1 MELVELRPFGNYILY
16 SSSFL
21 HIQIS
26 YNIVRYG
33 YGIQAH
39 SKEQQNVIL
48 LGELLIAQPTQGLI
62 IQCSDY
68 TSSFLPLSLPSSLS
82 YCSLFK
88 HFITLLYLG
97 QKMQRA
103 WKRRENRL
111 SHFSPKVFGMWVG
124 IICEGK
130 SV

>member
-1 MELVELRPFGNYILY
+1 MELVGNGIFGNDVLY

-21 HIQIS
+21 HIRIS
-26 YNIVRYG
+26 YNILGYG

-62 IQCSDY
+62 IQCADY
-68 TSSFLPLSLPSSLS
+68 TSSFLPPSLPSSLS
-82 YCSLFK
+82 YCPLFK

-103 WKRRENRL
+103 
-111 SHFSPKVFGMWVG
+111 
-124 IICEGK
+124 
-130 SV
+130 